1 MPSNVIRINI
11 AHEWSASEFSELMS
25 QLQFLADVAL
35 FAQVKIDGQSSIYFP
50 FRRSPRLTY
59 YDPLFDPEDELK
71 QDVYLRRLE
80 VHSLLRDYG
89 PGTPN
94 ELQIHRLE
102 YASPGFA
109 DLAGL
114 GKVME
119 QLRIFL
125 TDITDRYLHKKDREI
140 AREFAAQ
147 DLLAK
152 KIANAEAILKLSD
165 KVGLDGESRRALIS
179 EVLGADYFIEG
190 KVLLGQIASI
200 EAPAE

>member
-1 MPSNVIRINI
+1 MNCKSTDLSTRV
-11 AHEWSASEFSELMS
+11 
-25 QLQFLADVAL
+25 
-35 FAQVKIDGQSSIYFP
+35 
-50 FRRSPRLTY
+50 
-59 YDPLFDPEDELK
+59 
-71 QDVYLRRLE
+71 
-80 VHSLLRDYG
+80 
-89 PGTPN
+89 
-94 ELQIHRLE
+94 
-102 YASPGFA
+102 PGFA

-140 AREFAAQ
+140 ARESAAQ